1 MNSILSVIRGL
12 LGWLIQTA
20 HSTQKVPQ
28 QQRKACYVT
37 TFSALPP
44 PAPGTLS
51 EATISADTKA
61 RLPASTGNGL
71 RTQTL

>member
-1 MNSILSVIRGL
+1 
-12 LGWLIQTA
+12 
-20 HSTQKVPQ
+20 VPQ

-51 EATISADTKA
+51 EATISADAKA